1 MKLWC
6 IDFSSAM
13 CHESGL
19 YVLQSANEP
28 TEDECLKA
36 LYENTYTGTIYFESV
51 EEITEKELRYK
62 KYTLMQK
69 GK

>member
-1 MKLWC
+1 VKLWE
-6 IDFSSAM
+6 IYFHSVM
-13 CHESGL
+13 CFEKGL
-19 YVLQSANEP
+19 YVLQSENEP
-28 TEDECLKA
+28 TEEECLKA

-69 GK
+69 DN